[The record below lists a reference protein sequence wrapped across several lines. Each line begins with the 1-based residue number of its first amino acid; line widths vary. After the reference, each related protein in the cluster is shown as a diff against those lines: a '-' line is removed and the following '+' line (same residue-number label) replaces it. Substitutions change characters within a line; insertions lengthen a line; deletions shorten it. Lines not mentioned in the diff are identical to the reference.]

1 MTKAVDFHG
10 DFGALDEDA
19 RDDII
24 NPKHYELIPP
34 GTYPDGLEY
43 MDVMTFVL
51 EDWSGVHSHLLGQA
65 FKYMFRCGHKDHPVQ
80 DLDKAIWY
88 LTRLKE
94 ETEKNTNNTP
104 YAG

>member
-1 MTKAVDFHG
+1 MTKSVDFHG

-43 MDVMTFVL
+43 MDVC
-51 EDWSGVHSHLLGQA
+51 LL
-65 FKYMFRCGHKDHPVQ
+65 YTSPSPRDS
-80 DLDKAIWY
+80 
-88 LTRLKE
+88 
-94 ETEKNTNNTP
+94 
-104 YAG
+104 